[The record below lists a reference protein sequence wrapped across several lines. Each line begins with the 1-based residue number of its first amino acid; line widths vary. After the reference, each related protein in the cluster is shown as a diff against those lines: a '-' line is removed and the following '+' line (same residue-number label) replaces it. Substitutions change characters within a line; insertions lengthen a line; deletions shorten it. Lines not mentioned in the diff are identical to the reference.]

1 MGPMATDD
9 PPRTT
14 WRSYLGP
21 VILTPRRRRGSGL
34 LLLGWIAAAIVAAAT
49 GRFDILWL
57 PLIGIVTSSVL
68 LLRDRAGRRR
78 SA

>member
-1 MGPMATDD
+1 M
-9 PPRTT
+9 
-14 WRSYLGP
+14 
-21 VILTPRRRRGSGL
+21 ILTPRRRRGNGL
-34 LLLGWIAAAIVAAAT
+34 LLSVWIAAAVVAAAT

-57 PLIGIVTSSVL
+57 PFVGIVTSSVL

>member
-1 MGPMATDD
+1 
-9 PPRTT
+9 
-14 WRSYLGP
+14 

-34 LLLGWIAAAIVAAAT
+34 LLLVWIVAAIVAAAT

-78 SA
+78 ST